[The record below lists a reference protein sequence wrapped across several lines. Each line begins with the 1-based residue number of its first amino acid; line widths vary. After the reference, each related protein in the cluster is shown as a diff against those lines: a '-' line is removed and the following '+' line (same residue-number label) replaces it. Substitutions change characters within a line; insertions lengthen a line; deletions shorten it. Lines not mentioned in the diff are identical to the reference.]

1 MFNFN
6 VKIFGNMSV
15 TVVAN
20 NEKDA
25 ERILKDTIKSI
36 NKDIKNKLSKNN
48 KVNIKNSDI
57 KTNIDKKL
65 KDRIDER

>member
-48 KVNIKNSDI
+48 KVNIKNSNI

>member
-36 NKDIKNKLSKNN
+36 NKDIKNKISKKN
-48 KVNIKNSDI
+48 KVNIKNSNI

>member
-36 NKDIKNKLSKNN
+36 NKE
-48 KVNIKNSDI
+48 
-57 KTNIDKKL
+57 TNIDKKL